1 MPTYEY
7 FCEDCNYHFEEFK
20 KMDEAGPQTN
30 CPKCSKIEATR
41 RVFSPVGIMRA
52 GTSRDTVDR
61 LIGAEAEKR
70 WEDIND
76 RKKQKDKIRKE
87 SGNQAIKSEIKK
99 DDSGKINYEYKS
111 VNKERIEERKTLY
124 SEFSKQEKP

>member
-1 MPTYEY
+1 
-7 FCEDCNYHFEEFK
+7 
-20 KMDEAGPQTN
+20 
-30 CPKCSKIEATR
+30 
-41 RVFSPVGIMRA
+41 MRS

-99 DDSGKINYEYKS
+99 DESGKINYEYKT

-124 SEFSKQEKP
+124 SEFSKQEKKEKP